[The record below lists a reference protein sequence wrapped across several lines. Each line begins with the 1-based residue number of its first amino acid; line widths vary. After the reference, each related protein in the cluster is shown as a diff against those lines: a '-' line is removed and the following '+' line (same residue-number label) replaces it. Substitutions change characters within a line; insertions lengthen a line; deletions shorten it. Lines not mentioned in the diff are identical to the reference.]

1 MSEQGTSSNYSSAAS
16 APPGNGSSAEGNGW
30 MVVFAGVCINLTMGF
45 LYAWSV
51 VRGGIPESWGW
62 SNADKAL
69 PFSVICIAITIAM
82 IPAGRLQDK
91 IGPRLVS
98 TVGGILIGLG
108 FIVCYFSGSSLTGFV
123 IGFGVLGG
131 LGMGASYASATPP
144 AVKWFPPAKTG
155 MIAGIVVAGFGLSP
169 VIIAPMT
176 AKLLGLFQTT
186 TIDSVTGAEVIMK
199 GVSTTMLVYGIAFPI
214 IIIALSQML
223 KNPPAAP
230 KTVAAAS
237 VQAISD
243 KKDYSWKEMM
253 GTGQFYLLWFMYF
266 AGSAAGLVFISV
278 AQELGKKAL
287 GDLAFIA
294 VVVLA
299 CGNAGGRVI
308 AGIVSDIIGRQWT
321 IFCSCVIQSVVVFC
335 MYLAS
340 GGASWSSNIIIMMT
354 LVALIGANF
363 GSNLA
368 LFPAVAKD
376 YFGAKNFGFNYGILF
391 SAWGV
396 AGLVMPWINGFV
408 KDMGKPQLSY
418 AIIIA
423 MLLTAAAFTFVS
435 RSIASRSLSS
445 SKKITTARNAA

>member
-1 MSEQGTSSNYSSAAS
+1 MENSSK
-16 APPGNGSSAEGNGW
+16 NGW
-30 MVVFAGVCINLTMGF
+30 MVVLAGICINLTMGF

-51 VRGGIPESWGW
+51 VRGGIPEAWGW

-82 IPAGRLQDK
+82 IPAGKLQDK
-91 IGPRLVS
+91 IGPRIVS
-98 TVGGILIGLG
+98 TIGGILIGIG
-108 FIVCYFSGSSLTGFV
+108 FIICYLSGSSLTGFV
-123 IGFGVLGG
+123 VGFGIFGG

-176 AKLLGLFQTT
+176 AKLLAVFQTMT
-186 TIDSVTGAEVIMK
+186 VDAATGATVVEK
-199 GVSTTMLVYGIAFPI
+199 GVSATMLVYGIAFPI
-214 IIIALSQML
+214 IIVALSQML
-223 KNPPAAP
+223 KNPPVSTASTVTAAVGAMNP
-230 KTVAAAS
+230 V
-237 VQAISD
+237 SD
-243 KKDYSWKEMM
+243 KKDFSWSEMM

-266 AGSAAGLVFISV
+266 AGSAAGLMFISV

-287 GDLAFIA
+287 GEYAFFA

-299 CGNAGGRVI
+299 CGNAGGRVL
-308 AGIVSDIIGRQWT
+308 AGYVSDIIGRQWT
-321 IFCSCVIQSVVVFC
+321 IFCSCVLQSIVVFC

-340 GGASWSSNIIIMMT
+340 SGASWASNGFVMMT

-368 LFPAVAKD
+368 LFPAVTKD
-376 YFGAKNFGFNYGILF
+376 YFGVKNFGFNYGIVF

-408 KDMGKPQLSY
+408 KDIGMPQLSY
-418 AIIIA
+418 VIVIA
-423 MLLTAAAFTFVS
+423 MLMTSSVFTFVS
-435 RSIASRSLSS
+435 RSIANRGCVITR
-445 SKKITTARNAA
+445 KITGRAAA

>member
-1 MSEQGTSSNYSSAAS
+1 MENSSR
-16 APPGNGSSAEGNGW
+16 NGW
-30 MVVFAGVCINLTMGF
+30 IVVLAGLCINLTMGF

-51 VRGGIPESWGW
+51 VRGGIPEAWGW

-108 FIVCYFSGSSLTGFV
+108 FIICYLSGSSLTGFV
-123 IGFGVLGG
+123 IGFGIFGG

-176 AKLLGLFQTT
+176 AKLLAVFQTT
-186 TIDSVTGAEVIMK
+186 TIDAATGATIIEK
-199 GVSTTMLVYGIAFPI
+199 GVSTTMLIYGIAFPI

-223 KNPPAAP
+223 KNPPVNTAA
-230 KTVAAAS
+230 TAVSAAQSSAP
-237 VQAISD
+237 ASD
-243 KKDYSWKEMM
+243 KKDYSWIEMM
-253 GTGQFYLLWFMYF
+253 RTSQFYLMWFMYF
-266 AGSAAGLVFISV
+266 AGSAAGLMFISV

-287 GDLAFIA
+287 GEYAFFA

-299 CGNAGGRVI
+299 CGNAGGRVL
-308 AGIVSDIIGRQWT
+308 AGYVSDIIGRQWT
-321 IFCSCVIQSVVVFC
+321 IFCSCVLQSLVVFC
-335 MYLAS
+335 MYLATT
-340 GGASWSSNIIIMMT
+340 GASWASNAFIMMT

-368 LFPAVAKD
+368 LFPAVTKD
-376 YFGAKNFGFNYGILF
+376 YFGVKNFGFNYGIVF

-408 KDMGKPQLSY
+408 KDIGMPQLSY
-418 AIIIA
+418 VIIIS
-423 MLLTAAAFTFVS
+423 MLMTAAVFTFLS
-435 RSIASRSLSS
+435 RSIANRNCVITR
-445 SKKITTARNAA
+445 KISEKAAA